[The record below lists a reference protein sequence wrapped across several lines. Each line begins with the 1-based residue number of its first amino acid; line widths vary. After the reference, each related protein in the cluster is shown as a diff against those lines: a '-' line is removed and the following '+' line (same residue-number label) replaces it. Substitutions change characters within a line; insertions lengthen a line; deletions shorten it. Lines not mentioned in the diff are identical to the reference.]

1 MRGGVMSCQRQFL
14 RCPDDEGWVTI
25 MLPFRWRVFRI
36 SSIYVQE
43 LSRTRVWNVM
53 IHKYYMRSSQPAQG
67 VILCFFVQVW
77 EMHERT
83 NTSKGKKDI
92 HSHSCTSRI
101 CYFVTQ
107 ATHIL
112 KPQRKCLLEKMILL
126 LKPHSLRAHQFSMCH
141 GLTLSELKFISAPG
155 RVRSSV

>member
-1 MRGGVMSCQRQFL
+1 MMKDGLLSCFHS
-14 RCPDDEGWVTI
+14 DGEFSEF
-25 MLPFRWRVFRI
+25 LPFMFRNYQEQESGMLWSTNITCDLPSLPRV
-36 SSIYVQE
+36 
-43 LSRTRVWNVM
+43 L
-53 IHKYYMRSSQPAQG
+53 
-67 VILCFFVQVW
+67 ILCFFVQVW

-112 KPQRKCLLEKMILL
+112 KPQRKRLLEKMILL
-126 LKPHSLRAHQFSMCH
+126 LKPHSLRAHQFSVCH